1 MASLQELLVASSRT
15 FAVGIRILPEPLRRE
30 VTVAYLLLRVSDY
43 LEDNREL
50 GDDEKVALLGKWQ
63 DVLGGDGERQALVGR
78 LRGAR
83 EDTPDA
89 LVARHSATVLAGLD
103 GLATRAKEILV
114 RRVSESSAGMARWT
128 ERGSRFETE
137 ADLDDYMH
145 EVAGRVGHLLTELFA
160 LRLPGTRNARER
172 MMSLGREFGL
182 ALQTVNVI
190 RGLHEDR
197 DRGWVYVPAAFVP
210 DARIHASELF
220 EPENLDVAMAV
231 LARLVS
237 KADRHLAAAR
247 AYIRLIPRRYH
258 RVRLFCLLPLF
269 FAVRTLA
276 ISRANPDVL
285 SRETK
290 MTRREV
296 KAITRRAMVLGFS
309 NGWIERYCRRL
320 TSAPSRR
327 KGATTYLPGV
337 GSAQLKD
344 EESGDPPA
352 HPVPPAPQRI
362 SNP

>member
-1 MASLQELLVASSRT
+1 MPSLQELLVASSRT
-15 FAVGIRILPEPLRRE
+15 FAVGIRILPRPLRRE

-43 LEDNREL
+43 LEDNQEL
-50 GDDEKVALLGKWQ
+50 SGDEKVALLGKWQ
-63 DVLGGDGERQALVGR
+63 DILAGNGKRQPLIAR
-78 LRGAR
+78 LREAR

-89 LVARHSATVLAGLD
+89 LVARHSANVLEGLD
-103 GLATRAKEILV
+103 GLAPPAKEILV
-114 RRVSESSAGMARWT
+114 RRVGESSAGMARWT

-145 EVAGRVGHLLTELFA
+145 EVAGRVGHLLTELFT
-160 LRLPGTRNARER
+160 LRLPGTRSARER
-172 MMSLGREFGL
+172 MMSLGQEFGL

-197 DRGWVYVPAAFVP
+197 DRGWVYVPSAFVADP
-210 DARIHASELF
+210 GIHPSELF
-220 EPENLDVAMAV
+220 DPANQDAAMAV
-231 LARLVS
+231 LARLVT

-285 SRETK
+285 RRETK

-296 KAITRRAMVLGFS
+296 RAITRRAMVLGFS
-309 NGWIERYCRRL
+309 NGWIERYCRQLASVPPRQNGG
-320 TSAPSRR
+320 SPRPAAHRAPS
-327 KGATTYLPGV
+327 
-337 GSAQLKD
+337 
-344 EESGDPPA
+344 
-352 HPVPPAPQRI
+352 APQRI

>member
-15 FAVGIRILPEPLRRE
+15 FAVGIRILPEPLRAE

-43 LEDNREL
+43 LEDSREL
-50 GDDEKVALLGKWQ
+50 GGDEKVALLEKWQ
-63 DVLGGDGERQALVGR
+63 DVLAGAGERRVLIER

-103 GLATRAKEILV
+103 GLAAPAKEILI
-114 RRVSESSAGMARWT
+114 RRVGESSAGMARWT

-145 EVAGRVGHLLTELFA
+145 EVAGRVGHLLTELFT
-160 LRLPGTRNARER
+160 LRLLGTRSARER

-210 DARIHASELF
+210 DPGIHPSELF
-220 EPENLDVAMAV
+220 DPENLDAAMTV
-231 LARLVS
+231 LERLVS

-276 ISRANPDVL
+276 ISRANPNVL
-285 SRETK
+285 RRETK

-320 TSAPSRR
+320 ASAPPRR
-327 KGATTYLPGV
+327 GR
-337 GSAQLKD
+337 GSAR
-344 EESGDPPA
+344 PA
-352 HPVPPAPQRI
+352 AQRTPPAPQRM
-362 SNP
+362 SSP

>member
-15 FAVGIRILPEPLRRE
+15 FAVGIRILPEPLRAE

-50 GDDEKVALLGKWQ
+50 RADEKVALLASWRR
-63 DVLGGDGERQALVGR
+63 VLAGDGARQALGERQSLVDR
-78 LRGAR
+78 LRRAR

-89 LVARHSATVLAGLD
+89 LVARHSATVLEGLD
-103 GLATRAKEILV
+103 GLAVPAKEILI
-114 RRVSESSAGMARWT
+114 RRVGESSIGMARWT
-128 ERGSRFETE
+128 ARGSRFETE

-145 EVAGRVGHLLTELFA
+145 EVAGRVGHLLTELFT
-160 LRLPGTRNARER
+160 LRLPGTRNAEER
-172 MMSLGREFGL
+172 MMPLGREFGL

-210 DARIHASELF
+210 DPRIHPSELF
-220 EPENLDVAMAV
+220 EAENLDAAMAV

-247 AYIRLIPRRYH
+247 AYVRLIPRRYH

-285 SRETK
+285 RRETK

-296 KAITRRAMVLGFS
+296 RAITRRAMVLGFS

-320 TSAPSRR
+320 KSAP
-327 KGATTYLPGV
+327 TP
-337 GSAQLKD
+337 
-344 EESGDPPA
+344 
-352 HPVPPAPQRI
+352 
-362 SNP
+362 